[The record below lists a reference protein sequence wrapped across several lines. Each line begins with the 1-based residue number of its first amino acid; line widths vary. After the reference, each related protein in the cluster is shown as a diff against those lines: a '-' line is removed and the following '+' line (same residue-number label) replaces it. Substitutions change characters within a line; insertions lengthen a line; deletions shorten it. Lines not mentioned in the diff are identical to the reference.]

1 MTGDVLVP
9 ILVTFLI
16 VNVILLLRVGVN
28 RLRRRRGAAATDRPP
43 VLEIADGP
51 ESGLA
56 GAPTAIDPLDED
68 VAIDAAAPTARDRI
82 EAQPALAQAGL
93 DVLTGLDDEATWD
106 RRVADESARVRRYP
120 RPVTIVRLELDG
132 LERLTGLLGE
142 EAGDRLLLAMADTL
156 RRLARDTDHL
166 ARLGHGE
173 FGVLMPETPEEAAVG
188 YVERVSR
195 ACELW
200 LEAGAIAVRLA
211 IGWAATSGGIDLAEV
226 QQIATERMHGGQ
238 WRDTRRAGT
247 AAAQG
252 PAAGDPGRPPVTEVP
267 SPAIPSLDWDRCRV
281 PGCDHKKDH
290 RRGRQPWSG
299 GPGDGGGVTRGVR
312 NGSATEAE

>member
-9 ILVTFLI
+9 VLVTFLI
-16 VNVILLLRVGVN
+16 VNVILIVRAVAKG
-28 RLRRRRGAAATDRPP
+28 RRRRRDAAAADRPP
-43 VLEIADGP
+43 VPEIADGP
-51 ESGLA
+51 EPGLA

-82 EAQPALAQAGL
+82 EAQPARPQAGL

-106 RRVADESARVRRYP
+106 RRLADESARVRRYP
-120 RPVTIVRLELDG
+120 RPVTIVRLELEG
-132 LERLTGLLGE
+132 LERLTGLLGD

-156 RRLARDTDHL
+156 RRLARDTDHV
-166 ARLGHGE
+166 ARLGHGG
-173 FGVLMPETPEEAAVG
+173 FAVLMPETPEEAAVG

-195 ACELW
+195 ACGLW

-211 IGWAATSGGIDLAEV
+211 VGWAATSGGIDLADV

-247 AAAQG
+247 VADEAPVASD
-252 PAAGDPGRPPVTEVP
+252 AGRPPVTDVP
-267 SPAIPSLDWDRCRV
+267 SAASEVERPPVTDEPSGATPGLDWDRCRV

-290 RRGRQPWSG
+290 RRDRQ
-299 GPGDGGGVTRGVR
+299 R
-312 NGSATEAE
+312 